1 MKMLLKKIHV
11 SDVKTVARPE
21 KHSQNKTNSSQINKQ
36 SILKKSNKIQFTS
49 ISSIL
54 LALISNKT

>member
-11 SDVKTVARPE
+11 SDVKTVARPG
-21 KHSQNKTNSSQINKQ
+21 KHSQNKANSFQINKQ

>member
-21 KHSQNKTNSSQINKQ
+21 KHSQNKANSSQINKQ
-36 SILKKSNKIQFTS
+36 SIRKKIK
-49 ISSIL
+49 
-54 LALISNKT
+54 

>member
-1 MKMLLKKIHV
+1 MNMLLKKIHV

-36 SILKKSNKIQFTS
+36 SVRKKIKKNSIYVNFKYFTC
-49 ISSIL
+49 
-54 LALISNKT
+54 THFE